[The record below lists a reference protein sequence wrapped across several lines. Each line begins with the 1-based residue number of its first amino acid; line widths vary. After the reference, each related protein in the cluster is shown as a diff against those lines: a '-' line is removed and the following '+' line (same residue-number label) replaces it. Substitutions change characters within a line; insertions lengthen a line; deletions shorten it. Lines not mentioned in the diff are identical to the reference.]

1 MPKTRIWLA
10 TLLPTTKNA
19 NVMKKKLRQN
29 WTYLKRHLPWLLLIL
44 ALEGFSAILLWLA
57 DVKAFQALLPLL
69 LLSGLAVFI
78 LVAHVLIKVEK
89 KREKALRD
97 FLQDPTRNNEK
108 ILRDSYKAEKRKNI
122 DLLVETLYEKQVE
135 IERAH
140 ATLTDYEDYVE
151 LWAHEIKLPLS
162 LLTLVLDNQE
172 DSLPPEL
179 RFKLDYVRSQ
189 VQNNIAQILFYYRV
203 RSEKKDYF
211 LEKINLGSCL
221 SEILEDYGPLIREK
235 NLTVNLQNLDYE
247 VYTDRRA
254 FDFMIGQA
262 MTNTLKYSGNKP
274 CLDISARDHKGK
286 VKLTLEDNG
295 QGVKECDLPY
305 IFEKAFTGDSGE
317 ARKKSTGM
325 GLYLV
330 KELADDLHIDIAVSS
345 KWQEGFTI
353 NFSFPQ

>member
-1 MPKTRIWLA
+1 
-10 TLLPTTKNA
+10 
-19 NVMKKKLRQN
+19 MKEKMRQN
-29 WTYLKRHLPWLLLIL
+29 WFYLKHHLPWLLIIL
-44 ALEGFSAILLWLA
+44 ALEAFSAFLLWLA
-57 DVKAFQALLPLL
+57 DVKIFQALLPLL
-69 LLSGLAVFI
+69 ILSGLAVFI
-78 LVAHVLIKVEK
+78 LVAQLLIKVEK

-108 ILRDSYKAEKRKNI
+108 ILRDCYEADKRKSI
-122 DLLVETLYEKQVE
+122 ELLAETLYGKQAE
-135 IERAH
+135 IEKTH
-140 ATLTDYEDYVE
+140 ATLADYEDYVE

-221 SEILEDYGPLIREK
+221 GELLKDYEPIIREK
-235 NLTVNLQNLDYE
+235 NLTVRLHNLDYE

-254 FDFMIGQA
+254 FDFMINQVLA
-262 MTNTLKYSGNKP
+262 NTLKYSGNKP

-295 QGVKECDLPY
+295 QGVKDCDLPY

-353 NFSFPQ
+353 SFSFPQ